1 MGATAGADPP
11 EPLRIW
17 PRRLEGMCCAGVRR
31 SHCLTAS
38 GCPGVVEVVAKGAGL
53 RVEPL
58 AEEALEERG
67 RRLVIPA
74 SGAIIDDDTIRSL
87 RK

>member
-1 MGATAGADPP
+1 
-11 EPLRIW
+11 
-17 PRRLEGMCCAGVRR
+17 
-31 SHCLTAS
+31 
-38 GCPGVVEVVAKGAGL
+38 VVEVVAEGAGL

-74 SGAIIDDDTIRSL
+74 SGTIIDDDTIRSL

>member
-1 MGATAGADPP
+1 M
-11 EPLRIW
+11 
-17 PRRLEGMCCAGVRR
+17 
-31 SHCLTAS
+31 
-38 GCPGVVEVVAKGAGL
+38 VEVVAKGAGL